1 MKRKTRAAVPFFTLV
16 ELLIVI
22 AIIAILAGILL
33 PALNTAKQKAYAISC
48 MNNEKA
54 IGLAQKMYSD
64 DFNEWILPA
73 LLPGFVP
80 PNYSPGYIWYGV
92 LSKYGY
98 GVNYK
103 SKANSFTC
111 PSEPVAL
118 GNAVNGLFGFTHYL
132 VNTGLCGVYNSV
144 NVNEQKIR
152 KLSLVQKPSIAIYG
166 ADSSERTIYGTIFIQ
181 AFSYRHGMKDQRINP
196 TSSDP
201 LPISKGTTNIIY
213 LDGHVEPKVVG
224 SLYKGTIYAVL
235 SSTDIDLCGYDR
247 STGIVFK

>member
-1 MKRKTRAAVPFFTLV
+1 MRKKQQSAVPFFTLI
-16 ELLIVI
+16 ELLVVI
-22 AIIAILAGILL
+22 AIIAILAGMLL
-33 PALNTAKQKAYAISC
+33 PALNAARQKAYAISC
-48 MNNEKA
+48 MNNEKN

-73 LLPGFVP
+73 VLPGFG
-80 PNYSPGYIWYGV
+80 SPSWSRDYIWYGA
-92 LSKYGY
+92 LSKCGY
-98 GVNYK
+98 GVNYI

-118 GNAVNGLFGFTHYL
+118 GSEVNGQFGFTHYM
-132 VNTGLCGVYNSV
+132 VNTGLCGVYNTISA
-144 NVNEQKIR
+144 NEQKIR
-152 KLSLVQKPSIAIYG
+152 KLSLVRKPSIAIYG
-166 ADSSERTIYGTIFIQ
+166 GDSAERAIYGTIFIQ

-213 LDGHVEPKVVG
+213 LDGHVEPKLVG